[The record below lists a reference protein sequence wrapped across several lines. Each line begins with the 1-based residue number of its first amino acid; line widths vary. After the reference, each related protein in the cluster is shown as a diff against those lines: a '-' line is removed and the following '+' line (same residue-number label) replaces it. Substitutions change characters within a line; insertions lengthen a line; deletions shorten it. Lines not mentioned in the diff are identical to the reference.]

1 MGPHPHE
8 NTSGRCSEISKIYVS
23 GMDCTVDHGLSRHFA
38 ASWQE
43 WEVCDHVGWCV
54 SARGMRRRRRGWSVC
69 ARECFARQK
78 LSGCVCL
85 ITEILRRTRSA
96 CVIEKRARVRSRPC
110 SQCSQYQNAH
120 PPPHP
125 CTTFLT
131 LRGWGEVT
139 NLNFNLGK
147 VEIETSSTRVFNLA
161 ALSRAPPELSMEINR
176 FESYFEVKIALT
188 TVKIG

>member
-1 MGPHPHE
+1 M
-8 NTSGRCSEISKIYVS
+8 
-23 GMDCTVDHGLSRHFA
+23 
-38 ASWQE
+38 
-43 WEVCDHVGWCV
+43 
-54 SARGMRRRRRGWSVC
+54 C

-161 ALSRAPPELSMEINR
+161 TLSRAPPQLSSSIVRAPPQLSMKIDYFEIDC
-176 FESYFEVKIALT
+176 FESYFEIKIALKLHGELLECKNSKKLEMRPLPPRT
-188 TVKIG
+188 WKMHGRC